1 MERTR
6 DCCEAGPA
14 EPGVDQSPAVWK
26 AKREARA
33 KQRRLESSQ
42 FEVRGVTDGP
52 TDLLN
57 GVYKPEWSFKEHQQ
71 WSRKCCGAC
80 PCCPHYTTARS
91 TDKVWIQF
99 NDTVRRYQFK
109 QGSGDSK
116 AEMKSQAVVLM
127 QSSVIGEDTPA
138 PAPPDAPAPARG
150 RAKTPS
156 LEPPVCSPEEASGWE
171 VYNAGSQQWESQ
183 PDVVIKFHSFLR

>member
-1 MERTR
+1 
-6 DCCEAGPA
+6 
-14 EPGVDQSPAVWK
+14 
-26 AKREARA
+26 
-33 KQRRLESSQ
+33 
-42 FEVRGVTDGP
+42 
-52 TDLLN
+52 
-57 GVYKPEWSFKEHQQ
+57 
-71 WSRKCCGAC
+71 
-80 PCCPHYTTARS
+80 
-91 TDKVWIQF
+91 VWIQF

>member
-1 MERTR
+1 M
-6 DCCEAGPA
+6 
-14 EPGVDQSPAVWK
+14 WK